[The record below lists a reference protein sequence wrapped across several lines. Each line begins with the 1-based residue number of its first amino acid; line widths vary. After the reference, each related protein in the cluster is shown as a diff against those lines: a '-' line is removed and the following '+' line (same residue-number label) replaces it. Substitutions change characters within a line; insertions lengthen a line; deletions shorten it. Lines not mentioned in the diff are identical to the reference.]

1 MTSRLYTIVID
12 AHDVERLATFW
23 AAALGYERM
32 YSSPEEIVLTAPDVR
47 FPGLILI
54 AVPDD
59 KVGKNRV
66 HIDLNPDDR
75 DAEVERLVALGA
87 TRADIGQTE
96 VPWIVMAD
104 PEGNE
109 FCVLNARPHDDVR
122 SRPNLEVRDVE
133 ATAALLAD
141 WFGFTTKVAMT
152 EPMPFA
158 IVGLGIIELGLLGVA
173 EPSVGSL
180 PAAYLTCQTVDA
192 WHERCAAAGAD
203 ITSPLTTWPW
213 GMKDFVVRLPD
224 GHQLAIGE
232 RVSAG

>member
-1 MTSRLYTIVID
+1 MSSRLYTIVID
-12 AHDVERLATFW
+12 AHDVELLAEFW
-23 AAALGYERM
+23 AAALGYQRM

-54 AVPDD
+54 AVPEG

-66 HIDLNPDDR
+66 HLDLNPDDR
-75 DAEVERLVALGA
+75 DAEVERLIGLGA

-109 FCVLNARPHDDVR
+109 FCVLNARPHDDAR
-122 SRPNLEVRDVE
+122 ARPNLEVRDV
-133 ATAALLAD
+133 AGTAALLAD

-173 EPSVGSL
+173 EPSIASM

-192 WHERCAAAGAD
+192 WHERCVAAGAE

-213 GMKDFVVRLPD
+213 GMKDFVVRLPE
-224 GHQLAIGE
+224 GHQLAVGE
-232 RVSAG
+232 RVSLG